1 MPKFPKNTS
10 AFKMKN
16 SPYKMFKQKKDFV
29 PIPGFVKK
37 VLPHAATVGATLLAL
52 KLFGK

>member
-16 SPYKMFKQKKDFV
+16 SPYKLFGQNKQK
-29 PIPGFVKK
+29 GFLKK
-37 VLPHAATVGATLLAL
+37 LMPLVATVGATLLAGKLL
-52 KLFGK
+52 KK